1 MKQILSVVL
10 CNNLIMTKL
19 YKKLLNPGF
28 TAEEIREG
36 VAAATGSADPA
47 GRTRIL
53 KDIFSFIDLTSLN
66 TTDSESSIR
75 HFAAKA
81 AAFSDKFSNIS
92 NVAALCVFPNFTA
105 AAREGLNGCGIRL
118 AVVSAAFPTSQTFL
132 EVKMYETELAVK
144 SGADEVD
151 IVIPVGTFL
160 EGNYDSV
167 IDELK
172 TIREVAGPAVLK
184 IILETGLLKDFRH
197 IYRASV
203 IAMESGADFI
213 KTSTGKSPVSA
224 TPEAAWVMCRAI
236 RDYHDETG
244 IMIGFKPAGGIVSPE
259 DAIIYYS
266 LVREVL
272 GEKWLTP
279 EYFRIGASRLANN
292 ILNELYPEKP
302 AYF

>member
-1 MKQILSVVL
+1 
-10 CNNLIMTKL
+10 MTKL
-19 YKKLLNPGF
+19 YKKLFNPGF
-28 TAEEIREG
+28 TAEEIRSG
-36 VAAATGSADPA
+36 VAAAA
-47 GRTRIL
+47 GPSGPEERTRIL

-66 TTDSESSIR
+66 TTDSEASIR
-75 HFAAKA
+75 RFAEKA
-81 AAFSDKFSNIS
+81 ASFSHSFVDIP
-92 NVAALCVFPNFTA
+92 NVAALCVFPNFAVT
-105 AAREGLNGCGIRL
+105 AREALNGCDVRL
-118 AVVSAAFPTSQTFL
+118 AVVSASFPTAQTFL

-160 EGNYDSV
+160 ENNYDSV

-172 TIREVAGPAVLK
+172 TLREVAGQAILK
-184 IILETGLLKDFRH
+184 VILETGLLKESRH

-213 KTSTGKSPVSA
+213 KTSTGKSLVSA

-244 IMIGFKPAGGIVSPE
+244 IMIGFKPAGGIVTPD
-259 DAIIYYS
+259 DAIVYYS
-266 LVREVL
+266 IVREIL
-272 GEKWLTP
+272 GEKWLAP

-292 ILNELYPEKP
+292 ILGELYPEKP
-302 AYF
+302 AFF